1 MTDVM
6 MTTPSRPDGP
16 PRMSLLARVIG
27 VIFSPREAFA
37 AVVARPA
44 WLGAIAIAVLISAV
58 AQFFLLSTEVGQQLA
73 LDQQVGF
80 MEAFGQE
87 ISDDQYAQ
95 MERGIEQNAR
105 YTGPVATIFFTPLI
119 LLVSAGMLH
128 VIFGLIGGGNGTF
141 KQVYAISAHSAV
153 ISSLQLVFTTIV
165 TIAAGRAAGANFA
178 VFAPMLDDTT
188 VVYKFLSYIDFFY
201 IWSTF
206 ITAVG
211 LAVLYKRRTGPIAMV
226 LFSIY
231 VVVALLIAF
240 VTSGS

>member
-1 MTDVM
+1 
-6 MTTPSRPDGP
+6 
-16 PRMSLLARVIG
+16 MSLLARVIG

>member
-1 MTDVM
+1 
-6 MTTPSRPDGP
+6 
-16 PRMSLLARVIG
+16 MSLLARVIG
-27 VIFSPREAFA
+27 VIFSPRETFA
-37 AVVARPA
+37 AVVARPV
-44 WLGAIAIAVLISAV
+44 WLGAIAIAVLIAAV

-73 LDQQVGF
+73 IDQQVAF
-80 MEAFGQE
+80 AEAFGQE
-87 ISDDQYAQ
+87 ISDEQYAQ
-95 MERGIEQNAR
+95 LEQRTEQIAR
-105 YTGPVATIFFTPLI
+105 YTTPVATIFFTPLF
-119 LLVSAGMLH
+119 LLVSAGILH

-141 KQVYAISAHSAV
+141 KQVYAISAHSAI

-188 VVYKFLSYIDFFY
+188 LVYKFLSYIDFFY

-206 ITAVG
+206 ITAAG

-231 VVVALLIAF
+231 VVVALLIAV